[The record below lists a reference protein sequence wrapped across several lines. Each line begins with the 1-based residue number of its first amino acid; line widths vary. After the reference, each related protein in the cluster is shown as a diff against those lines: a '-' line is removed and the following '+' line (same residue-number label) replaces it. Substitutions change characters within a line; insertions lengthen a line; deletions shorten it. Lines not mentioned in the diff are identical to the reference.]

1 VSATAG
7 RTGERRLG
15 AEVGIGLVLGFM
27 LVAFMVSFAS
37 LLFAGEQARFLGTG
51 VTLVLLGAVVHNL
64 VNARWGTIPGAIVV
78 PQDATTAVVAAG
90 LLTLLP
96 AVDPAQRVGT
106 ILVYTLVCTA
116 GAGLVMLVLGAFRLG
131 GLVRFIP
138 LPVIGGFLAGT
149 GWLLVAGG
157 ADLATAG
164 YSFDPIHIVSLLAAA
179 MFGVG
184 QLLVLR
190 FRPSVAVVPL
200 MVGAGVIV
208 FFGLLAATGT
218 SLDEARSLGL
228 LPATGDFSN
237 DLQLEEALNADW
249 SALGAGVGGLISVP
263 LVATMALLLNVT
275 ALDIMRG
282 DDADLDQELRMVGF
296 ANLAT
301 SLIGI
306 PAGYHALGPTSLA
319 FRLGVVSRTVPLV
332 VAGVGLVA
340 ALAGSY
346 LVGLVPTPVV
356 AGLLI
361 FLGLGFLTDWL
372 IDRRRRMTGPEFVV
386 MSTIV
391 AIVATLGLVAAV
403 AWGLLAAVV
412 LFVVAY
418 SRLDPVRTV
427 VTGRERRSA
436 VDRSAAAASHLD
448 EEGGAIL
455 AVELQGYLF
464 FGSSHALIHRI
475 EAMMA
480 ESGPIQVL
488 ILDLHRVQGADSTA
502 LSSLAKLAPLAGDTS
517 CRLILS
523 DVPDGLRAGLASA
536 LADRDWI
543 EGPDIDHALEMGED
557 LLLERID
564 TPQPT
569 CREMFGPELWARI
582 EAHLER
588 VEVEAGEVIIEHG
601 ANEVGLVA
609 VDAGEIVTEIPAGE
623 SWRRVRRS
631 GAGTVVGE
639 MSLYRPGGRTAR
651 VRTTQPTVLYRLDRG
666 GVAELERTDPETA
679 ADLHRFLARVMA
691 ERLAI
696 GNEVIRSLLD

>member
-1 VSATAG
+1 M
-7 RTGERRLG
+7 
-15 AEVGIGLVLGFM
+15 LGFM

-37 LLFAGEQARFLGTG
+37 LLFAGEQAGFLGTG
-51 VTLVLLGAVVHNL
+51 VTLILLGAVVHNL
-64 VNARWGTIPGAIVV
+64 VNARWGTIPGAILL

-96 AVDPAQRVGT
+96 AVDPARRIGT

-179 MFGVG
+179 TFGVG

-208 FFGLLAATGT
+208 FFGLLAVTGT

-228 LPATGDFSN
+228 LPVTGDFSN
-237 DLQLEEALNADW
+237 DLRLEEALDADW
-249 SALGAGVGGLISVP
+249 SALGAGVGGLVSVP

-282 DDADLDQELRMVGF
+282 EDADLDQELRMVGF

-301 SLIGI
+301 SLIGT

-332 VAGVGLVA
+332 VAGVGLA
-340 ALAGSY
+340 AAVAGSY

-372 IDRRRRMTGPEFVV
+372 IDRRRQMTGPEFVV

-418 SRLDPVRTV
+418 SRLDAVRTV

-436 VDRSAAAASHLD
+436 VDRSAAAVSHLD
-448 EEGGAIL
+448 EEGDSIL

-480 ESGPIQVL
+480 ESGPVQVL

-502 LSSLAKLAPLAGDTS
+502 LSSLAKLAPLAGETS

-543 EGPDIDHALEMGED
+543 EGPDIDHALEMAED

-569 CREMFGPELWARI
+569 CREMFGPELWARM
-582 EAHLER
+582 EAYLER

-601 ANEVGLVA
+601 ANEAGLVA

-666 GVAELERTDPETA
+666 GVTELERTDPETA